1 VGAAECAAFRADDPP
16 PSPLRR
22 DLPRPT
28 LSMLA
33 AALKPHRVRRRG
45 SGMGEMGALIEQDD
59 FLSDRG
65 ERGNRLVPF
74 ARFSSPSGRSLLLSP
89 NLCQFFFVCFFVSF
103 GFFSPS
109 PPAVTPSSLVT
120 LVSVLAASL
129 ANNKLSTAYHC
140 HLLFFVFILLLGPF
154 SSFKLNI
161 TVRALFYISLV
172 EELKV
177 EIIREALIVI
187 INPAD

>member
-1 VGAAECAAFRADDPP
+1 VTEENGEIGWFRLPVSRLPLVAACFSLQTCASF
-16 PSPLRR
+16 
-22 DLPRPT
+22 
-28 LSMLA
+28 
-33 AALKPHRVRRRG
+33 
-45 SGMGEMGALIEQDD
+45 
-59 FLSDRG
+59 FL
-65 ERGNRLVPF
+65 
-74 ARFSSPSGRSLLLSP
+74 
-89 NLCQFFFVCFFVSF
+89 FFFFVSF